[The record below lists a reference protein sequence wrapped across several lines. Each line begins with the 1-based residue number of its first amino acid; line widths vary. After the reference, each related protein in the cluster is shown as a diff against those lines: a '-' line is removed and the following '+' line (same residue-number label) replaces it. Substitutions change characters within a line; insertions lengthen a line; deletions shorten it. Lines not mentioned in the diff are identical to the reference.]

1 MKLSHVFSCFTLVS
15 HWNSNSR
22 LKLYSVYFQLSGILT
37 NAADV
42 FMRQIKGVDMSALPN
57 VGETIAFP
65 IKEDLGFYTRQSDG
79 VSGMTV
85 TALANFCSTQQPV
98 ITNLLNKVRDSDPI
112 LNDLAECLKSYA
124 GKEWRLIAN
133 DEKNSL
139 FVIDEVCHAILEY
152 YALDAR
158 KYKGKS
164 VAVNNYRMIA
174 RAGMRL
180 FIWSQTGYSLQALS
194 SEQVALLEA
203 VPKMQEAIA
212 QLQEQIQN
220 LLPVSSDY
228 IPPGWSPEI
237 WRSLPP
243 QDKQHFWFLHHRRSF
258 RPSNQG
264 IEPLELPAVTV
275 EQMKQ
280 KQHDEFQQVV
290 GEILEEEK
298 KRIEVIKQELLNQF
312 WAEGGES

>member
-1 MKLSHVFSCFTLVS
+1 
-15 HWNSNSR
+15 
-22 LKLYSVYFQLSGILT
+22 
-37 NAADV
+37 
-42 FMRQIKGVDMSALPN
+42 MSA
-57 VGETIAFP
+57 IAFQ
-65 IKEDLGFYTRQSDG
+65 IKEDLGFCTRQSDG

-85 TALANFCSTQQPV
+85 RALSKFCGLAEGSGSAV
-98 ITNLLNKVRDSDPI
+98 SNLLTQIGDSDLETNELPET
-112 LNDLAECLKSYA
+112 LKAFAGEDLRLETNDAQGSM
-124 GKEWRLIAN
+124 II
-133 DEKNSL
+133 
-139 FVIDEVCHAILEY
+139 IDEVCHAILEY

-158 KYKGKS
+158 RYKGKS

-194 SEQVALLEA
+194 SEQVALLRE

-220 LLPVSSDY
+220 LVPVSADY

-237 WRSLPP
+237 WHSLPP

-264 IEPLELPAVTV
+264 NEPLELPSLSV

-298 KRIEVIKQELLNQF
+298 KRVEAVKRELLKQF
-312 WAEGGES
+312 WADGGES